1 MRRGYPP
8 GVARTI
14 LVVDDER
21 NIIELVRLYLEQA
34 GFTVAE
40 ARDGKEALE
49 QHASLDPDLI
59 VLDLM
64 LPELDGMEVTREV
77 RRRGET
83 PILML
88 TARADDI
95 DRIIGL
101 ELGADDYLPKPF
113 NPRELVARVKAI
125 LRRTDP
131 TVRGTR
137 PMEVGDLRIDPRRRE
152 AILAGRRLDLRP
164 REFDLLAALARD
176 PGVVW
181 TRDDLLENVW
191 GTDFP
196 GETRTVDVHVSA
208 LRARLAPDGPAI
220 EAVKGVGYRLVPPAR
235 DGS

>member
-1 MRRGYPP
+1 
-8 GVARTI
+8 VARTI

-40 ARDGKEALE
+40 ARDGKQALE
-49 QHASLDPDLI
+49 QHARLDPDLV

-64 LPELDGMEVTREV
+64 LPELDGMEVTREI

-88 TARADDI
+88 TARGEDI

-125 LRRTDP
+125 LRRSDP
-131 TVRGTR
+131 AVRGAR
-137 PMEVGDLRIDPRRRE
+137 PIDVGDLRIDPRRRE
-152 AILAGRRLDLRP
+152 ATLSGRRLDLRP
-164 REFDLLAALARD
+164 REFDLLVALARD

-181 TRDDLLENVW
+181 SRDDLLENVW

-208 LRARLAPDGPAI
+208 LRARLAPDGPGI
-220 EAVKGVGYRLVPPAR
+220 EAVKGVGYRLVPPPR
-235 DGS
+235 DAA

>member
-1 MRRGYPP
+1 M
-8 GVARTI
+8 ARTI

-40 ARDGKEALE
+40 ARDGRQALE
-49 QHASLDPDLI
+49 QHARLDPDLV

-64 LPELDGMEVTREV
+64 MPELDGMEVTREI

-88 TARADDI
+88 TARGEDI

-101 ELGADDYLPKPF
+101 ELGADDYLPKPL
-113 NPRELVARVKAI
+113 NPRELVARVKAV

-131 TVRGTR
+131 TVRGSR
-137 PMEVGDLRIDPRRRE
+137 PMEVGELRVDPRRRE
-152 AILAGRRLDLRP
+152 ATLAGRRLDLRP

-181 TRDDLLENVW
+181 TRDDLLEGVW

-208 LRARLAPDGPAI
+208 LRAKLAPDGPAI
-220 EAVKGVGYRLVPPAR
+220 EAVKGIGYRLVPPAR

>member
-1 MRRGYPP
+1 
-8 GVARTI
+8 VARTI

-34 GFTVAE
+34 GFAVAE
-40 ARDGKEALE
+40 ARDGREALE
-49 QHASLDPDLI
+49 QHARLDPDLV

-64 LPELDGMEVTREV
+64 LPELDGMEVTREI

-88 TARADDI
+88 TARGEDI

-113 NPRELVARVKAI
+113 NPRELVARAKAI
-125 LRRTDP
+125 LRRSDP
-131 TVRGTR
+131 AVRGAR
-137 PMEVGDLRIDPRRRE
+137 PIDVGELRIDQRRRE
-152 AILAGRRLDLRP
+152 ATLAGRRLDLRP

-181 TRDDLLENVW
+181 SRDDLLENVW

-235 DGS
+235 DIP

>member
-1 MRRGYPP
+1 M
-8 GVARTI
+8 ARTI

-40 ARDGKEALE
+40 ARDGKQALE
-49 QHASLDPDLI
+49 QHARLDPDLV

-64 LPELDGMEVTREV
+64 MPELDGMEVTREI

-88 TARADDI
+88 TARGEDI

-113 NPRELVARVKAI
+113 NPRELVARVKAV

-137 PMEVGDLRIDPRRRE
+137 PIDVGDLRVDPRRRE
-152 AILAGRRLDLRP
+152 AIGRGPAAGPPTARVRPAGRARP
-164 REFDLLAALARD
+164 R
-176 PGVVW
+176 PG
-181 TRDDLLENVW
+181 RGLDAGRSAGERLGHRL
-191 GTDFP
+191 P
-196 GETRTVDVHVSA
+196 G
-208 LRARLAPDGPAI
+208 
-220 EAVKGVGYRLVPPAR
+220 
-235 DGS
+235 

>member
-1 MRRGYPP
+1 M
-8 GVARTI
+8 ARTI

-40 ARDGKEALE
+40 ARDGRQALE
-49 QHASLDPDLI
+49 QHARLDPDLV

-64 LPELDGMEVTREV
+64 MPELDGMEVTREI

-88 TARADDI
+88 TARGEDI

-113 NPRELVARVKAI
+113 NPRELVARVKAV

-131 TVRGTR
+131 TVRGSR
-137 PMEVGDLRIDPRRRE
+137 PMEVGELRVDPRRRE
-152 AILAGRRLDLRP
+152 ATLAGRRLDLRP

-181 TRDDLLENVW
+181 TRDDLLEGVW

-208 LRARLAPDGPAI
+208 LRAKLAPDGPAI
-220 EAVKGVGYRLVPPAR
+220 EAVKGIGYRLVPPAR

>member
-1 MRRGYPP
+1 M
-8 GVARTI
+8 ARTI

-34 GFTVAE
+34 GYSVAE
-40 ARDGKEALE
+40 ARDGRQALE
-49 QHASLDPDLI
+49 QHARLDPDLV

-64 LPELDGMEVTREV
+64 MPELDGMEVTREI

-88 TARADDI
+88 TARGEDI

-131 TVRGTR
+131 TVRGSR
-137 PMEVGDLRIDPRRRE
+137 PMEVGDLRVDPRRRE
-152 AILAGRRLDLRP
+152 ATLGGRRLDLRP
-164 REFDLLAALARD
+164 REFDLLVALARD

-181 TRDDLLENVW
+181 TRDDLLDGVW

-208 LRARLAPDGPAI
+208 LRARLGPDGPSI
-220 EAVKGVGYRLVPPAR
+220 EAVKGVGYRLVPPPR
-235 DGS
+235 DAG

>member
-1 MRRGYPP
+1 
-8 GVARTI
+8 VARTI

-34 GFTVAE
+34 GYTVAE
-40 ARDGKEALE
+40 ARDGRQALE
-49 QHASLDPDLI
+49 QHARLDPDLI

-88 TARADDI
+88 TARGEDI

-137 PMEVGDLRIDPRRRE
+137 PMEVGELRVDPRRRE
-152 AILAGRRLDLRP
+152 ATLAGRRLDLRP

-181 TRDDLLENVW
+181 TRDDLLEGVW

-208 LRARLAPDGPAI
+208 LRAKLAPDGPAI

-235 DGS
+235 DLA